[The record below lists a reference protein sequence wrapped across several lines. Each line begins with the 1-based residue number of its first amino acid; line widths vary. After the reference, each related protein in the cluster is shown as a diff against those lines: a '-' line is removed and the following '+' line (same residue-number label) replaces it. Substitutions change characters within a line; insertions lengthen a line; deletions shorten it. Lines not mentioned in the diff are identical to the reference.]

1 MKFTLDILIEA
12 PLEIC
17 AKKFSI
23 TEHIIHWHRGMVMI
37 EHLSG
42 IPNELGAKM
51 KLHYKIGGRNLN
63 QIETITHKNLPHEL
77 HCSYA
82 TKALDHL
89 QENFFKATSQN
100 QTRWTSINECMP
112 LNFNM
117 RLKLWLM
124 PRAFKKQTLLTMKDF
139 KNYVENGTS
148 VAHA

>member
-1 MKFTLDILIEA
+1 MKYTLDILIEA
-12 PLEIC
+12 PLEVC

-23 TEHIIHWHRGMVMI
+23 TEYMNHWHRGLVSI

-42 IPNELGAKM
+42 IPNELGSKM
-51 KLHYKIGGRNLN
+51 KLHYKIGGLNLN

-82 TKALDHL
+82 TKDLDHL
-89 QENFFKATSQN
+89 QDNFFTATSQN
-100 QTRWTSINECMP
+100 QTKWTSVNECVP

-117 RLKLWLM
+117 RIKLWLM
-124 PRAFKKQTLLTMKDF
+124 PKTFKKQSLQAMKDF
-139 KNYVENGTS
+139 KNFVENGIS